1 MPTRRPSKRQDLSLY
16 SFYDDFGGSTYDNA
30 MWAVRGSGGSLA
42 LQTDGSLRV
51 RATANLNY
59 ELYQNDLPD
68 FSVAK
73 LATITS
79 RYRLSS
85 TASIQGETGFEAAAP
100 DNTSNWIT
108 IYYDSAVGANWQAQ
122 CASGGV
128 TTTVDTGIVAN
139 TSYHEFRIE
148 CKTGSVVFFL
158 DGTLVATIT
167 TNIPTMLLQPYA
179 YIVSKG
185 GSARDVFFDWLEC
198 TGERE

>member
-1 MPTRRPSKRQDLSLY
+1 MPVRRPSKRQDLSLY
-16 SFYDDFGGSTYDNA
+16 SFYDDFGGSLYDND

-51 RATANLNY
+51 RATANNSY
-59 ELYQNDLPD
+59 ELYQKDLPD
-68 FSVAK
+68 FSVEK

-85 TASIQGETGFEAAAP
+85 IANIQGETGFEAAAP
-100 DNTSNWIT
+100 YNGTDWIT
-108 IYYDSAVGANWQAQ
+108 LYYDSVVGANWQAQ
-122 CASGGV
+122 CAVGNV
-128 TTTVDTGIVAN
+128 PTTVDTGIAAN

-148 CKTGSVVFFL
+148 CKTGEVVFFL
-158 DGTLVATIT
+158 DGALVATIT
-167 TNIPTMLLQPYA
+167 TNITTRLLQPYA
-179 YIVSKG
+179 FIVSKT

>member
-1 MPTRRPSKRQDLSLY
+1 MAQRRPSKRQDLSLY
-16 SFYDDFGGSTYDNA
+16 SFYDDFGGSSYDSA
-30 MWAVRGSGGSLA
+30 MWAARGTGGSLA

-51 RATANLNY
+51 RATANNSY

-73 LATITS
+73 LATIYA
-79 RYRLSS
+79 RYRVSS
-85 TASIQGETGFEAAAP
+85 TASMAGEVGFEAASP
-100 DNTSNWIT
+100 NNTSNWIT
-108 IYYDSAVGANWQAQ
+108 LHYDSVLGANWQAQ
-122 CASGGV
+122 CASGGS
-128 TTTVDTGIVAN
+128 TTTVDTGVAAN

-167 TNIPTMLLQPYA
+167 TNIPSLLLQPYA
-179 YIVSKG
+179 FVVSKTG
-185 GSARDVFFDWLEC
+185 ATKDLFFDWLEC